1 VEIDDGIYSGTFVV
15 IGTRKSTFRKTFFHL
30 SAGPYDEFWIKLK
43 RSPKK
48 GGIAFRPLRQVA
60 IVERERA
67 QNTNNNN
74 DDASMDHEFTHSHN
88 NPNNI
93 SEADWIDIMDS
104 NKSSHVSIGNENE
117 RIEDAGDDDHGA
129 DHSNKGNNNQ
139 ARSALI
145 LANENSIVME

>member
-1 VEIDDGIYSGTFVV
+1 VV

-48 GGIAFRPLRQVA
+48 SGIAFRPLRQVA
-60 IVERERA
+60 VVERERA
-67 QNTNNNN
+67 QNNNNNN

-93 SEADWIDIMDS
+93 SEDDWIDIMDS

-117 RIEDAGDDDHGA
+117 EEGEVDD
-129 DHSNKGNNNQ
+129 SKGNNNQ

-145 LANENSIVME
+145 LANENSVVME

>member
-48 GGIAFRPLRQVA
+48 SGIAFRPLRQVA
-60 IVERERA
+60 VVERGRA
-67 QNTNNNN
+67 QNNSNNN

-93 SEADWIDIMDS
+93 SEDDWIDIMDS

-117 RIEDAGDDDHGA
+117 EEGEVED
-129 DHSNKGNNNQ
+129 SKGNNNQ

-145 LANENSIVME
+145 LANENSVVME